1 MKNSDDIDVK
11 LLKEFKDAYLALK
24 QGEALER
31 ISTPKTHDEALS
43 LGNYG
48 HQAAY
53 AVSCIDLHQTLIKQL
68 TGFDGDALTKFTE
81 TVSRASGSI
90 GFARAK
96 NTLEAISNIGQYIP
110 MSKRN
115 RQDPEQ
121 VNLND

>member
-31 ISTPKTHDEALS
+31 ISTPRTHDEALS
-43 LGNYG
+43 LGKYG

-53 AVSCIDLHQTLIKQL
+53 AVACIDLHQDLIKK
-68 TGFDGDALTKFTE
+68 LTKFEGNALKQFTE

-90 GFARAK
+90 GFERAK
-96 NTLEAISNIGQYIP
+96 ATLEAIQGIGQYIP
-110 MSKRN
+110 MKPGFTPFGVEE
-115 RQDPEQ
+115 DK
-121 VNLND
+121 V